1 MPDSSECCRIA
12 LHGDW
17 LGHAAP
23 RAGGRPA
30 THSGRDGSDSCAPCT
45 LMNSRVAMG
54 SDVTEQGGYLGGG
67 HLYLLSPIGRIV

>member
-1 MPDSSECCRIA
+1 MPASSECWRTA

-30 THSGRDGSDSCAPCT
+30 TRSGRDGPDPVHHVPYE
-45 LMNSRVAMG
+45 LQVAMG
-54 SDVTEQGGYLGGG
+54 SDVTEEDGYLGGG